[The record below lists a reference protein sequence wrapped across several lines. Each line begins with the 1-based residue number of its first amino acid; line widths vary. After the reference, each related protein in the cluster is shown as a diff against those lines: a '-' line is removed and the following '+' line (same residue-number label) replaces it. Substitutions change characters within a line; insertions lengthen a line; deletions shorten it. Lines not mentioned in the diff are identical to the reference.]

1 MVMAQAQK
9 GFTLIELL
17 VVVAIIGILAAVGV
31 VSYNGY
37 STGTKKNVSKII
49 HSQTV
54 RFLSAEIA
62 ICSLLED
69 SIIMKK
75 RISCGFQDGEWNACD
90 SDDCK
95 AQMLIDELDVFEDKN
110 PYDSSERAVTAI
122 ETDLGYTVVYNRTD
136 HLEIKT
142 QWNKDESISPLVN
155 YIYFDETT
163 GTPEPDEP
171 KFPTIVQTKRGCPSG
186 WSKELHFC
194 VAGPDARPIVQ
205 TKSGCPSGWSKELHF
220 CVAEDSNSPTIVQ
233 TKRGC
238 PSGWTKELHFC
249 VEEEP
254 NSPEI
259 VQTKSGCPSGWS
271 KELHFCVAEDS
282 NTPTIVQ
289 TKSGCPSG
297 WTKELHFC
305 VEI

>member
-1 MVMAQAQK
+1 MVMTQTQK

-37 STGTKKNVSKII
+37 STGAKKNVSKII

-54 RFLSAEIA
+54 RFLSAEIT
-62 ICSLLED
+62 ICSLSED

-75 RISCGFQDGEWNACD
+75 KISCGFQDGDWNACD

-95 AQMLIDELDVFEDKN
+95 AQMLIDELDIFEDIN

-122 ETDLGYTVVYNRTD
+122 ESDLGYTVVYNRTD

-142 QWNKDESISPLVN
+142 QWNKDESISPLVS
-155 YIYFDETT
+155 YIYFDGTT
-163 GTPEPDEP
+163 GTPEHDGP
-171 KFPTIVQTKRGCPSG
+171 KFPTIVQTKSGCPAG

-220 CVAEDSNSPTIVQ
+220 CVAEDSNSPMIVQ

-238 PSGWTKELHFC
+238 PSGWSKELHFC

-259 VQTKSGCPSGWS
+259 VQTKGGCPSGWS
-271 KELHFCVAEDS
+271 NELHFCVAEDS
-282 NTPTIVQ
+282 DTPTIVQ

-305 VEI
+305 VET